1 MTAEFNF
8 SPLNEFHK
16 MHVRSENQNSQ
27 KNPDRTLGSES
38 IRVRSIPGSH
48 TGFGHNTIASTL
60 IVTLSVK
67 RGSSEWEGQSYM
79 SLALM
84 ADFRFF
90 SPVQNLPKI
99 RTHEVDSGSEIFYR
113 VGLTPPIQRDYDE
126 AGSDLHHSYECGM
139 KIYCANENAA
149 ANHRVEFRIKVSIRT
164 VINLKF

>member
-67 RGSSEWEGQSYM
+67 GGSSEWEGQSCM
-79 SLALM
+79 SLALI
-84 ADFRFF
+84 ADFRFE
-90 SPVQNLPKI
+90 SRVQKLI
-99 RTHEVDSGSEIFYR
+99 EFRTHEVD
-113 VGLTPPIQRDYDE
+113 P
-126 AGSDLHHSYECGM
+126 
-139 KIYCANENAA
+139 
-149 ANHRVEFRIKVSIRT
+149 
-164 VINLKF
+164 